1 MMDWKVVKSIP
12 LTQVQTRIGIL
23 TEKYGSLSLMHE
35 EFSKGRM
42 PPGVFDEY
50 IEWTSMDHALRA
62 YQEGEDFEY
71 LAEEEMLLGSKQY
84 EKLTPRR
91 LELLDY
97 LGKGLYRSI
106 NELAEIVGRNVK
118 NVYNDLK
125 ILEGLGF
132 IALTREGRRLV
143 PELIVYEINIQ
154 LG

>member
-50 IEWTSMDHALRA
+50 IEWTSMDHAVRA

-118 NVYNDLK
+118 NVYNDLM